1 MIAQILIADDDEEFR
16 GMLKEYLL
24 SRNHRVIEASDG
36 AQAFAVAE
44 KEMPHLIVMDV
55 VMSGLYGT
63 TAVHRLRSYRKT
75 SKIPI
80 ILMSGSTDRQAL
92 DIQDRPNL
100 RFLTKPF
107 DFKVLDEMIREM
119 LPHGGYT
126 P

>member
-1 MIAQILIADDDEEFR
+1 MIAQILIVDDNEEFR
-16 GMLKEYLL
+16 GMLKDHLL
-24 SRNHRVIEASDG
+24 SRHHRVMEASDG

-119 LPHGGYT
+119 LPSGGYT